1 MITHVSLAT
10 IWVKDQDSAKEFY
23 VDKLGFQVATDVSMG
38 DGYRWLTVAHPDHPE
53 LELTLMT
60 PGPPLDDESAAS
72 VRRMLD
78 NGNHGAVG
86 LGVDDCRKTAGEL
99 EAKGVQFVQEPTEQ
113 PYGVEAVIRDDQGNW
128 LVLVERKPFTA
139 EDFPHG
145 T

>member
-60 PGPPLDDESAAS
+60 PGPPLDDESAAA

-78 NGNHGAVG
+78 KGNHGAVG
-86 LGVDDCRKTAGEL
+86 LGVDDCRKTADEL
-99 EAKGVQFVQEPTEQ
+99 KAKGVQFVQEPTEQ

-139 EDFPHG
+139 ADFPQG
-145 T
+145 G